1 VKSTRPGRRPGP
13 YRDHLAGRYALG
25 EAIGQGRSTVYRG
38 EDLRLRRHV
47 AVKQIRLDMSP
58 EPGDTRARAMREA
71 QAAARL
77 SNPRAVTVF
86 DVVEERG
93 SIWLVMELVDVPSLA
108 ELVANQ
114 GRLAHR
120 RAATIGI
127 DVLDALRAAHAVGV
141 VHRDVKPANVL
152 VEAGDRAKLTDFGV
166 ARVRDDAKL
175 TATGHIIGSPAYM
188 APEQARGD
196 PVGPSAD
203 LWALGATLY
212 FAVEGVSP
220 FPGTSPIAVATAVVH
235 GQRRQPSRPGPL
247 TDIIDRL
254 LSKEPGQRPR
264 AGQVR
269 RALRG
274 ARRSQPLDRTPPVPP
289 PLDST
294 AAGARAVG
302 LDDTSSSSGNAD
314 QTEVFPILT
323 APPSGASEGG
333 DASNP
338 NTGRGHAGDV
348 ATGPAAEQPSA
359 GHNVSSATACNP
371 AVSQDQGVAEPVA
384 TVPDVSVTDAGHT
397 TAVTCVSSEL
407 NDGKRHTGE
416 APTTRAFSRDEGA
429 NAAAPTVREPG
440 DTGANAAAPTVR
452 EPGDTGANA
461 AAPTAREP
469 GNTGANA
476 AAPMARELGNTVAA
490 DADEVVTTRDVAC
503 SGASGEAGESHTTT
517 GMGVHVTVRAP
528 VLNGAG
534 KRRREALGPP
544 LTNRRP
550 RPERK
555 ALGISGGRGVRLVML
570 VGGALGGLAILALA
584 VLPTSETGRNGDS
597 DRGADNKAA
606 TETTADTGGD
616 AATAA
621 DHTAAPTTATTIV
634 RTTNPTATTRTT
646 DIGAAQARA
655 SSAGPQV
662 PNGWIVFAEPE
673 GAYSIAHPPGWEVA
687 LGSRAHTVFIR
698 EPGTGTY
705 LLVEWTPDPKPDPVA
720 DWEEQSKYF
729 ANRHEGYEQL
739 RIEPFPYRDYNAA
752 MWEFR
757 YRAEG
762 TVLHAGNLNIV
773 TAGRAYALYFQTREQ
788 RWHASQDTFTQFRQ
802 AFNPAP

>member
-1 VKSTRPGRRPGP
+1 VKSTKPGRRPGP
-13 YRDHLAGRYALG
+13 HRHHLAGRYALG

-47 AVKQIRLDMSP
+47 AVKQIRLDTSP
-58 EPGDTRARAMREA
+58 EPAGDTRARAMREA
-71 QAAARL
+71 HAAARL

-108 ELVANQ
+108 EMVANQ
-114 GRLAHR
+114 GPLGHR

-196 PVGPSAD
+196 PVGPPAD

-220 FPGTSPIAVATAVVH
+220 FPGKSPIAVATAVVH
-235 GQRRQPSRPGPL
+235 GQRRQPSRAGPL
-247 TDIIDRL
+247 TAIIDRL
-254 LSKEPGQRPR
+254 LRKEPGQRPT

-274 ARRSQPLDRTPPVPP
+274 ARRSQPLNRTPRIPP

-294 AAGARAVG
+294 AAGAGAVG
-302 LDDTSSSSGNAD
+302 IDDTSSSSGNAD

-323 APPSGASEGG
+323 AAPSGALEGG

-338 NTGRGHAGDV
+338 STGRGHAGDV
-348 ATGPAAEQPSA
+348 ATGPAAEQPPA
-359 GHNVSSATACNP
+359 GHNVSGATACNP
-371 AVSQDQGVAEPVA
+371 AVSQVQGVAEPVA
-384 TVPDVSVTDAGHT
+384 TVPDVSISAAVHT
-397 TAVTCVSSEL
+397 APVTCVSSEL

-416 APTTRAFSRDEGA
+416 APTTRAFPRDEGA
-429 NAAAPTVREPG
+429 DAAAPTAREPAN
-440 DTGANAAAPTVR
+440 TGA
-452 EPGDTGANA
+452 DA

-469 GNTGANA
+469 GNT
-476 AAPMARELGNTVAA
+476 APA
-490 DADEVVTTRDVAC
+490 DADDVVTTRDEAA
-503 SGASGEAGESHTTT
+503 SGASGEAGESPTTT
-517 GMGVHVTVRAP
+517 GMGVGVTVSAP
-528 VLNGAG
+528 ALNGAG
-534 KRRREALGPP
+534 ERRREALGPP

-555 ALGISGGRGVRLVML
+555 GSGISGGRWVRLVML

-584 VLPTSETGRNGDS
+584 VLPTSETGGNGDS
-597 DRGADNKAA
+597 DGAADNKAA
-606 TETTADTGGD
+606 TETTADTAGD
-616 AATAA
+616 AGTAA
-621 DHTAAPTTATTIV
+621 DHTAAPTTATTDV
-634 RTTNPTATTRTT
+634 RTTNPTATTSTT
-646 DIGAAQARA
+646 DIGAAQARP
-655 SSAGPQV
+655 STAGPQV
-662 PNGWIVFAEPE
+662 PDGWIVFADPE
-673 GAYSIAHPPGWEVA
+673 GAYSIAHPSGWEVA

-729 ANRHEGYEQL
+729 ANRHEGYEEL

-757 YRAEG
+757 YRAGG

-788 RWHASQDTFTQFRQ
+788 RWHASQDTFTRFRQ

>member
-1 VKSTRPGRRPGP
+1 VKSTRPSRRPGP

-86 DVVEERG
+86 DVVEEGG

-114 GRLAHR
+114 GRLGHR

-196 PVGPSAD
+196 PVGPPAD

-323 APPSGASEGG
+323 APPSGALKGR

-338 NTGRGHAGDV
+338 STGRGHAGDV

-384 TVPDVSVTDAGHT
+384 TVPDVSVSDAGHT
-397 TAVTCVSSEL
+397 AAVTCVSSEL

-416 APTTRAFSRDEGA
+416 APTTRAFPRDE
-429 NAAAPTVREPG
+429 
-440 DTGANAAAPTVR
+440 
-452 EPGDTGANA
+452 GANA

-469 GNTGANA
+469 GNTGA
-476 AAPMARELGNTVAA
+476 A
-490 DADEVVTTRDVAC
+490 DADEVVTTRDEAC

-528 VLNGAG
+528 ALNGAG
-534 KRRREALGPP
+534 ERRREALGPP

-555 ALGISGGRGVRLVML
+555 GLGISGGRGVRLVML

-616 AATAA
+616 AGTAA
-621 DHTAAPTTATTIV
+621 DHTAAPTTERTIV

-646 DIGAAQARA
+646 DIGAAHARA

-662 PNGWIVFAEPE
+662 PNGWIVFADPE

>member
-114 GRLAHR
+114 GRLGHR

-196 PVGPSAD
+196 PVGPPAD

-323 APPSGASEGG
+323 APPSGALKGR

-338 NTGRGHAGDV
+338 STGRGHAGDV

-359 GHNVSSATACNP
+359 GHSVSSATACKP

-384 TVPDVSVTDAGHT
+384 TVPDVSVSDAGHT
-397 TAVTCVSSEL
+397 AAVTCVSSEL

-416 APTTRAFSRDEGA
+416 APTTRAFPRDE
-429 NAAAPTVREPG
+429 
-440 DTGANAAAPTVR
+440 
-452 EPGDTGANA
+452 GANA

-469 GNTGANA
+469 GNTGA
-476 AAPMARELGNTVAA
+476 A
-490 DADEVVTTRDVAC
+490 DADEVVTTRDEAC

-528 VLNGAG
+528 ALNGAG
-534 KRRREALGPP
+534 ERRREALGPP
-544 LTNRRP
+544 LKNRRP

-555 ALGISGGRGVRLVML
+555 GLGISGGRGVRLVML

-616 AATAA
+616 AGTAA
-621 DHTAAPTTATTIV
+621 DHTAAPTTERTIV

-646 DIGAAQARA
+646 DIGAAHARA

-662 PNGWIVFAEPE
+662 PNGWIVFADPE